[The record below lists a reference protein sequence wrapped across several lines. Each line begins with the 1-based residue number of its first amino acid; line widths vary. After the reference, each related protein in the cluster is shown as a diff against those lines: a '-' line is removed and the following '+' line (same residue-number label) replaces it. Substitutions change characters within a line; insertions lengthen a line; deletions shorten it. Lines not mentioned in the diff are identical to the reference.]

1 LKKKQK
7 MIDGDIVCMLTYTR
21 FCWRPS
27 ETGILRNGYIEHR
40 ISIAMVIKVLTS
52 WIKTTVFEENWLGYG
67 STISDVHAKFTR
79 NWRCV
84 SRESYVPDHF
94 AVVVL
99 ACGGGGTG

>member
-1 LKKKQK
+1 V
-7 MIDGDIVCMLTYTR
+7 I
-21 FCWRPS
+21 
-27 ETGILRNGYIEHR
+27 ILE
-40 ISIAMVIKVLTS
+40 L
-52 WIKTTVFEENWLGYG
+52 VFEENWLGYG